1 MLGTREDPMLS
12 VDGQLLLWTVMGVI
26 VTFLLIMACDDC
38 NASAC
43 SLVVREQ
50 CLDNFFTH

>member
-1 MLGTREDPMLS
+1 MLS

-43 SLVVREQ
+43 SLM
-50 CLDNFFTH
+50 CLSAK